1 MGAKKGNRTIAI
13 GLMLFALWFGAG
25 NLIFPASM
33 GQAAGTNVW
42 YAVGGFVITGVGL
55 PLLGV
60 LAMGYS
66 GCSNLQELT
75 NRIDKRYA
83 IFFTVISYL
92 AIGPAF
98 AIPRTG
104 TVSYEIA
111 VRPLL
116 NNGGSDP
123 IMWAFLVVFF
133 IITWWLSISPAKLV
147 DRIGKILTPA
157 LLLTILAL
165 IVKSLITPMGVPQA
179 PLAKYATGIM
189 ALSQG
194 AIDGYN
200 TLDAIAAF
208 VFAILVIE
216 FVKEDGATTKEEVTH
231 EVFKAGGLAVGL
243 LAFVYVFV
251 AYLGAQSVQAIGMQE
266 TGAPV
271 LSLSAQILFGYGG
284 ALLLAVIVLLA
295 CLSTSIGLVTSCAA
309 YFHQLIG
316 HASFKTYV
324 TIFAV
329 ASFLVATAGLK
340 TIIVAAI
347 PVLMFVYPLVVSNII
362 LTFTHNLF
370 GGRRCV
376 WVCST
381 AFTFIP
387 ALVTGLETAKIPL
400 GPIDTL
406 FASLPLHSLGMDW
419 IPFLVVGFIVG
430 LIYKA
435 AVPDK
440 EAQTEEA

>member
-1 MGAKKGNRTIAI
+1 MGGKKGNRTIAI

-42 YAVGGFVITGVGL
+42 YAVAGFVITGVGL

-66 GCSNLQELT
+66 GCSNLQELM
-75 NRIDKRYA
+75 NRVDKRYA

-116 NNGGSDP
+116 DGGGSQP
-123 IMWAFLVVFF
+123 IMWAFLVLFFVFS
-133 IITWWLSISPAKLV
+133 WWLSINPAKLV
-147 DRIGKILTPA
+147 DRIGKVLTPA

-165 IVKSLITPMGVPQA
+165 IVKSLITPMGVPQP
-179 PLAKYATGIM
+179 PLPAYATATT
-189 ALSQG
+189 ALAQG

-216 FVKEDGATTKEEVTH
+216 FVKEDGATTKEEITH
-231 EVFKAGGLAVGL
+231 EVFKAGGLAVSL

-251 AYLGAQSVQAIGMQE
+251 AYLGAQSVQAISMQE

-271 LSLSAQILFGYGG
+271 LSMSAQILFGYGG

-295 CLSTSIGLVTSCAA
+295 CLSTSIGLITSCAA

-316 HASFKTYV
+316 KTSYKNYV
-324 TIFAV
+324 TIFTI
-329 ASFLVATAGLK
+329 ASFAVATAGLK

-347 PVLMFVYPLVVSNII
+347 PVLMFVYPLVVANII

-381 AFTFIP
+381 IFTFVP
-387 ALVTGLETAKIPL
+387 ALVTGLQTAKIPL
-400 GPIDTL
+400 GPIGAI
-406 FASLPLHSLGMDW
+406 FKGLPLHSLGMDW
-419 IPFLVVGFIVG
+419 IPFLVAGFIVG

-435 AVPDK
+435 VVPDK
-440 EAQTEEA
+440 KAETEEA

>member
-165 IVKSLITPMGVPQA
+165 IVKSLVTPMGVPQA
-179 PLAKYATGIM
+179 PLAKYATGVM

-243 LAFVYVFV
+243 
-251 AYLGAQSVQAIGMQE
+251 
-266 TGAPV
+266 
-271 LSLSAQILFGYGG
+271 
-284 ALLLAVIVLLA
+284 
-295 CLSTSIGLVTSCAA
+295 
-309 YFHQLIG
+309 
-316 HASFKTYV
+316 
-324 TIFAV
+324 
-329 ASFLVATAGLK
+329 
-340 TIIVAAI
+340 
-347 PVLMFVYPLVVSNII
+347 
-362 LTFTHNLF
+362 
-370 GGRRCV
+370 
-376 WVCST
+376 
-381 AFTFIP
+381 
-387 ALVTGLETAKIPL
+387 
-400 GPIDTL
+400 
-406 FASLPLHSLGMDW
+406 
-419 IPFLVVGFIVG
+419 
-430 LIYKA
+430 
-435 AVPDK
+435 
-440 EAQTEEA
+440 

>member
-98 AIPRTG
+98 AFPRPG
-104 TVSYEIA
+104 AFSYETA

-165 IVKSLITPMGVPQA
+165 IVKSLVTPMGVPQA
-179 PLAKYATGIM
+179 PLAKYATGVM

-362 LTFTHNLF
+362 
-370 GGRRCV
+370 RR
-376 WVCST
+376 
-381 AFTFIP
+381 P
-387 ALVTGLETAKIPL
+387 PL
-400 GPIDTL
+400 RMGM
-406 FASLPLHSLGMDW
+406 LHSLYLRTGPRHRLTDR
-419 IPFLVVGFIVG
+419 
-430 LIYKA
+430 
-435 AVPDK
+435 
-440 EAQTEEA
+440 

>member
-1 MGAKKGNRTIAI
+1 MTKNKGNRTIAI
-13 GLMLFALWFGAG
+13 GLMLFALFFGAG

-33 GQAAGTNVW
+33 GQSSGTNVW
-42 YAVGGFVITGVGL
+42 YAVGGFIITGVGM

-75 NRIDKRYA
+75 GRIGKKYA
-83 IFFTVISYL
+83 VFFTVICYI

-98 AIPRTG
+98 CIPRTG

-116 NNGGSDP
+116 DNGSSEP
-123 IMWAFLVVFF
+123 VMWAFLVLFF
-133 IITWWLSISPAKLV
+133 IITWWLSINPAKLV
-147 DRIGKILTPA
+147 DRIGKMLTPM

-165 IVKSLITPMGVPQA
+165 IIKSFVTPMGVPQT
-179 PLAKYATGIM
+179 PLAAYATGIT
-189 ALSQG
+189 AFSQG
-194 AIDGYN
+194 ALDGYN
-200 TLDAIAAF
+200 TLDAIGAF

-216 FVKEDGATTKEEVTH
+216 FVKEDGAATQQEVTR
-231 EVFKAGGLAVGL
+231 EVFKAGLIAVSL
-243 LAFVYVFV
+243 LAFVYIFV
-251 AYLGAQSVQAIGMQE
+251 AYLGAQSVQTIGLQE

-295 CLSTSIGLVTSCAA
+295 CLSTAIGLVTSCAA

-316 HASFKTYV
+316 GTSFKNYA
-324 TIFAV
+324 TIFTIL
-329 ASFLVATAGLK
+329 SFVVATVGLK
-340 TIIVAAI
+340 TIIAAAI
-347 PVLMFVYPLVVSNII
+347 PMLMFLYPLVVSNII

-376 WVCST
+376 WVSST
-381 AFTFIP
+381 AFTFVP

-400 GPIDTL
+400 GPIDTV
-406 FASLPLHSLGMDW
+406 FAMLPFHSLGMDW
-419 IPFLVVGFIVG
+419 IPFLIAGILVG

-435 AVPDK
+435 IVPK
-440 EAQTEEA
+440 TQIVSEKA

>member
-133 IITWWLSISPAKLV
+133 IITWWLSISPAKLQDPHAGTAPDHPGP
-147 DRIGKILTPA
+147 DR
-157 LLLTILAL
+157 
-165 IVKSLITPMGVPQA
+165 
-179 PLAKYATGIM
+179 
-189 ALSQG
+189 
-194 AIDGYN
+194 
-200 TLDAIAAF
+200 
-208 VFAILVIE
+208 
-216 FVKEDGATTKEEVTH
+216 
-231 EVFKAGGLAVGL
+231 
-243 LAFVYVFV
+243 
-251 AYLGAQSVQAIGMQE
+251 
-266 TGAPV
+266 
-271 LSLSAQILFGYGG
+271 
-284 ALLLAVIVLLA
+284 
-295 CLSTSIGLVTSCAA
+295 
-309 YFHQLIG
+309 
-316 HASFKTYV
+316 
-324 TIFAV
+324 
-329 ASFLVATAGLK
+329 
-340 TIIVAAI
+340 
-347 PVLMFVYPLVVSNII
+347 
-362 LTFTHNLF
+362 
-370 GGRRCV
+370 
-376 WVCST
+376 
-381 AFTFIP
+381 
-387 ALVTGLETAKIPL
+387 KIPRNTY
-400 GPIDTL
+400 GRAP
-406 FASLPLHSLGMDW
+406 G
-419 IPFLVVGFIVG
+419 
-430 LIYKA
+430 A
-435 AVPDK
+435 AREIRNRRYGSVPGRY
-440 EAQTEEA
+440 